1 MKQCPICGATSFDD
15 APVCYGC
22 LFDYAKQGQGVL
34 KGIDADQK
42 VGVVSAPSVSQP
54 GSGLFAEGEHAWGE
68 ALVFRMA
75 ASAPHASLSHIDCN
89 AEDHR
94 KKNRKSAH
102 EDGHDGRLKHSPP
115 R

>member
-1 MKQCPICGATSFDD
+1 MKQCPICGAMSFDD

-75 ASAPHASLSHIDCN
+75 ASAPRSYSVEACSDGSL
-89 AEDHR
+89 
-94 KKNRKSAH
+94 
-102 EDGHDGRLKHSPP
+102 RLTFAPGWSCSVIEGESV
-115 R
+115 